1 MLILV
6 IWMEEVISNEM
17 EIWKPDIVSGN
28 LNDVELK
35 VLSRYLLNQQDIINK
50 LSEENQKLVAEVQVL
65 RDIVDDLSNIN
76 NTSVNK
82 KLKLR
87 EVKRRTSP
95 FRK

>member
-1 MLILV
+1 MK
-6 IWMEEVISNEM
+6 WKF
-17 EIWKPDIVSGN
+17 WKPDIVSGN

-76 NTSVNK
+76 NTSINK
-82 KLKLR
+82 KLKLK
-87 EVKRRTSP
+87 EIKRRTSP